1 MSALQ
6 IENRPSDAANESSSY
21 GLADLRADV
30 LADHGAT
37 VALRAA
43 VGILV
48 AVAVGILVAVAV
60 VILIAGVATQS
71 VLAIIGGGFATVVT
85 AAALV
90 SLYGASVE
98 PVRR

>member
-6 IENRPSDAANESSSY
+6 IDNRPSDAANESSSY

-48 AVAVGILVAVAV
+48 AVAV
-60 VILIAGVATQS
+60 VIVIAGVATQS

-90 SLYGASVE
+90 SLDGASVE

>member
-6 IENRPSDAANESSSY
+6 IDNRPSDSANESSSY
-21 GLADLRADV
+21 RLADLRADV
-30 LADHGAT
+30 LADRGAT

-48 AVAVGILVAVAV
+48 AVAV
-60 VILIAGVATQS
+60 VIVIAGVATQS

-90 SLYGASVE
+90 SLYGASAK

>member
-48 AVAVGILVAVAV
+48 AVAV

-90 SLYGASVE
+90 SLYGASVK

>member
-37 VALRAA
+37 VALRA
-43 VGILV
+43 
-48 AVAVGILVAVAV
+48 AVGILVAVAV

>member
-48 AVAVGILVAVAV
+48 AVAV

-90 SLYGASVE
+90 SLDGASVE